1 MIRQSTAARP
11 SPSPAARP
19 RRGQPRHLGAT
30 TMAETSVLAV
40 EERIRRI
47 LLARLEVDPSVV
59 AASASDTPLLGRGI
73 GLDSIEA
80 LALVAELEEEFAIR
94 VEDEELRLELFES
107 LRTLA
112 QYVLDRLRHRVAGS
126 DGDAT
131 G

>member
-1 MIRQSTAARP
+1 
-11 SPSPAARP
+11 
-19 RRGQPRHLGAT
+19 
-30 TMAETSVLAV
+30 MAKTSVLAV